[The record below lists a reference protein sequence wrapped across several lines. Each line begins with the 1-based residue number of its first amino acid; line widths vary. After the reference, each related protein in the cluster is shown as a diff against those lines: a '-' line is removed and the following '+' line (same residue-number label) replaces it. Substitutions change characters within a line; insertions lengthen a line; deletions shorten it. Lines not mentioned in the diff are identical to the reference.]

1 MRTDFRPGE
10 MSGSAFYRLLN
21 SVVVPRPI
29 AWVASMD
36 AAGHDNLAPHSFFTV
51 ASVEP
56 PMVAFTSVGEKDT
69 LRNIR
74 ATGEFTVSLAPE
86 DLFEQ
91 VNATATDFPPGS
103 SEFDAAGVAREPALT
118 VAPSRV
124 AGSPAVLEC
133 RLHQVLPVGDCY
145 MVIGEVTLAAVD
157 NDALVDGHPDIS
169 RLRPLSRLGRNEWA
183 GVGPVRSISRIRAA
197 DWPGHYTPPAG

>member
-1 MRTDFRPGE
+1 MRTDFRPGD

-29 AWVASMD
+29 AWVASTD
-36 AAGHDNLAPHSFFTV
+36 GAGRDNLAPHSFFTV
-51 ASVEP
+51 ASVNP
-56 PMVAFTSVGEKDT
+56 PMVSFTSVGEKDT

-91 VNATATDFPPGS
+91 VNATATDFPPGT
-103 SEFDAAGVAREPALT
+103 SEFDAAGVAREPSLT
-118 VAPSRV
+118 VAPPRV

-133 RLHQVLPVGDCY
+133 RLHRILPVGDCFV
-145 MVIGEVTLAAVD
+145 VIGEVTVAAID
-157 NDALVDGHPDIS
+157 DGALDEGHPEIT
-169 RLRPLSRLGRNEWA
+169 RLRPLARLGRNEWS

-197 DWPGHYTPPAG
+197 DWPGHYAPGTG